1 MTTRRGFLAG
11 SAAGLSSVA
20 LLGSARED
28 RPRERPPI
36 EVNLAGYEN
45 GGTIRGTNY
54 NLPSERTLHYFG
66 TLGMR
71 TIRLPM
77 WWPRLQPVI
86 GGALSEPHAAELEA
100 FLRLARSL
108 RVRVILDL
116 HHFGRRDQAVLG
128 TAALP
133 IAALVDF
140 WARVAHR
147 FAGQAHGFDLMNEPH
162 DMPTPQV
169 WPAAAQ
175 ACVDAVRR
183 HDRTTYC
190 YVEGDDWSSAQ
201 RWPLSNAGLSISD
214 PADRLVYSAHIYFD
228 RDTSGQ
234 YRQSYDAD
242 GATPDIGAERLAPFV
257 EWLRKNKVRGHI
269 GEFGVPYRDPRWL
282 IVLDRFMEAVA
293 DARDVMTGAAYWA
306 AGEWL
311 DFYDLSL
318 QPTVKGDALI
328 DQPQISVLT
337 KPR

>member
-1 MTTRRGFLAG
+1 MTTRRGFLAA
-11 SAAGLSSVA
+11 SAAGLSSVV
-20 LLGSARED
+20 LLGGGRQD
-28 RPRERPPI
+28 RPRERPPV

-45 GGTIRGTNY
+45 SGTIRDKNY
-54 NLPSERTLHYFG
+54 NLPSERTLRYFG
-66 TLGMR
+66 TLGIR

-77 WWPRLQPVI
+77 WWPRLQPDI
-86 GGALSEPHAAELEA
+86 WGALSEPHAAELEA

-108 RVRVILDL
+108 HVRVILDL
-116 HHFGRRDQAVLG
+116 HHFGRRDGAVLG

-140 WARVAHR
+140 WARMARR

-169 WPAAAQ
+169 WPTAAQ
-175 ACVDAVRR
+175 ACVDAIRR

-190 YVEGDDWSSAQ
+190 YVEGDDWANAE
-201 RWPLSNAGLSISD
+201 RWQLSNANLSIVD
-214 PADRLVYSAHIYFD
+214 PADRVIYSAHIYFD
-228 RDTSGQ
+228 SDTSGQ

-242 GATPDIGAERLAPFV
+242 GATPDIGANRLAPFV
-257 EWLRKNKVRGHI
+257 DWLRKNKLRGHI

-282 IVLDRFMEAVA
+282 TVLDRFMEAVA
-293 DARDVMTGAAYWA
+293 DGRDVLTGVAYWT

-318 QPTVKGDALI
+318 QPTLDGGALV

-337 KPR
+337 KLR